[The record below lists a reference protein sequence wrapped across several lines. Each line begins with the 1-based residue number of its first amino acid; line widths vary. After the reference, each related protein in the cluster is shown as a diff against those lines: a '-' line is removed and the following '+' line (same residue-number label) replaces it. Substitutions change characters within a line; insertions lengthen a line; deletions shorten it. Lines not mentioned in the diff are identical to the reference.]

1 MIEIKLL
8 FAATSIA
15 LLVLIIT
22 NVLVMIYVG
31 YFKLSEIE
39 SHLENC
45 HLLHTPPQKGSG
57 GFWERRYRLNLITAL
72 LRKRPSRL
80 LLDDPSAIEDVRS
93 LPLNL
98 RRWVEIPY
106 RFNAFSLLG
115 ILALYGWAEYL
126 GLLK

>member
-8 FAATSIA
+8 FAATGIA

-45 HLLHTPPQKGSG
+45 HLLHNSPQRGSV

-72 LRKRPSRL
+72 IRKRPSRL
-80 LLDDPSAIEDVRS
+80 LLDNPGAIEDVRN

-106 RFNAFSLLG
+106 RSNAFCLLG

-126 GLLK
+126 GLLE

>member
-1 MIEIKLL
+1 MTEIKLL
-8 FAATSIA
+8 FAATGIA
-15 LLVLIIT
+15 LLVLIIS

-39 SHLENC
+39 LHLENC
-45 HLLHTPPQKGSG
+45 YLLHNCPQKGRS
-57 GFWERRYRLNLITAL
+57 GFWARRYRLTLITAL

-80 LLDDPSAIEDVRS
+80 LLDNPSALEDVRS

-106 RFNAFSLLG
+106 RLNAFSLLG

-126 GLLK
+126 GLFE